1 MMAIA
6 DIAEDRKTQLVPYSF
21 RHFAITNRVQSGLQL
36 QEVATITGTSLKY
49 VEETY
54 SHLNEEQMRR
64 TAMADFVRDKNGTI
78 IPTM

>member
-1 MMAIA
+1 
-6 DIAEDRKTQLVPYSF
+6 
-21 RHFAITNRVQSGLQL
+21 VQSGLQL
-36 QEVATITGTSLKY
+36 QEVAKMTGTSLKQ

-54 SHLNEEQMRR
+54 WHLKEEQMRR